1 MAQNRDYV
9 SRPRSPRSAPFLYL
23 GGAEIRLQVAVGRI
37 FDTMIGLMRFPFIA
51 ALVLTIAGASTFWY
65 KDTAGICPAPITY
78 RIGQLD
84 SHFAISKEDAI
95 AELKKS
101 EEIWE
106 NHAGRELFTY
116 DEEGVLVVDFVFDE
130 RQAMADSELTSRQTL
145 DARKVEHEKLFA
157 TIDGLQKEYESR
169 TNDYQKELSAYEGR
183 LSTYNETVSRYNDQ
197 GGAPSEEFAKL
208 ERDKASLARES
219 EALNAKS
226 ASLNEM
232 AGKINQLGDEANK
245 LVEAYNKEV
254 EQYNDQFG
262 YEREFTQGDYGGG
275 KINIYKFSNREEL
288 HTVLVHEFGH
298 ALGIDHVEGGSS
310 VMYYLLG
317 DTTVTPELSSEDKE
331 AFASVCGD
339 GTGIEHTLRRF
350 IRTTLIALNI

>member
-1 MAQNRDYV
+1 
-9 SRPRSPRSAPFLYL
+9 
-23 GGAEIRLQVAVGRI
+23 
-37 FDTMIGLMRFPFIA
+37 MRFPFIA

-78 RIGQLD
+78 HVGQLD
-84 SHFAISKEDAI
+84 SHFAISREDAI

-101 EEIWE
+101 EQIWE
-106 NHAGRELFTY
+106 DYAGRELFTY
-116 DEEGVLVVDFVFDE
+116 DEEGVLAVDFVFDD
-130 RQAMADSELTSRQTL
+130 RQAMADSEFNSRQAL
-145 DARKVEHEKLFA
+145 DARKIEHEKLFD

-169 TNDYQKELSAYEGR
+169 TNEYQKELSSYEGR
-183 LSTYNETVSRYNDQ
+183 LGTYNETVARYNDQ
-197 GGAPSEEFAKL
+197 GGAPTEEFAKL
-208 ERDKASLARES
+208 ERDKAALARES
-219 EALNAKS
+219 ETLNTKS

-254 EQYNDQFG
+254 EQYNEQFG

-275 KINIYKFSNREEL
+275 RINIYKFSNPTEL
-288 HTVLVHEFGH
+288 QSVLVHEFGH

-317 DTTVTPELSSEDKE
+317 DTSVAPELSNEDKE
-331 AFASVCGD
+331 AFIAVCGQD
-339 GTGIEHTLRRF
+339 ESIAAVSRRLIRNVLVTL
-350 IRTTLIALNI
+350 NN